1 MEEAGALQALGG
13 KAVETTDLATDQR
26 IFVMAVMAGDL
37 KHPSFLFMLS
47 ELSFHGERK
56 KDKKDLEIGMM
67 YSPEGSE
74 EMHLF

>member
-56 KDKKDLEIGMM
+56 KDLEIGMM